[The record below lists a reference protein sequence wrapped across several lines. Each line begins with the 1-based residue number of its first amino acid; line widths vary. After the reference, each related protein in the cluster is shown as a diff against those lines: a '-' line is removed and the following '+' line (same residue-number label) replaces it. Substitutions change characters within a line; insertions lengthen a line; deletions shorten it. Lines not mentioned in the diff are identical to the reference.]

1 MIYFA
6 QAVDGGPI
14 KIGCSDNVDNR
25 LRVLE
30 SHYGCR
36 LVLLATREGSR
47 ADEAAVHRRF
57 RHLRLGHTEQFHP
70 SPDLMAFIGRPLLV
84 GTNPDAVAMEPES
97 VGFTMKADREW
108 AEWLDRMASQLG
120 ITKADA
126 VDQALAMFARA
137 RGILEM
143 PPPRFKKR

>member
-1 MIYFA
+1 
-6 QAVDGGPI
+6 
-14 KIGCSDNVDNR
+14 
-25 LRVLE
+25 
-30 SHYGCR
+30 
-36 LVLLATREGSR
+36 
-47 ADEAAVHRRF
+47 
-57 RHLRLGHTEQFHP
+57 
-70 SPDLMAFIGRPLLV
+70 
-84 GTNPDAVAMEPES
+84 VAMEPES